1 MSNHPRGGPPGAI
14 MYSMSDSG
22 WMETPTSSGC
32 KIWVACVC
40 FHILTMFVC
49 FNICTGDPLISN

>member
-32 KIWVACVC
+32 KIWVACGC
-40 FHILTMFVC
+40 FHNYFDYVCMFQS
-49 FNICTGDPLISN
+49 LYW